1 MRVVCEGLEQY
12 EALVNW
18 LKELDA
24 GTGTQIVC
32 TGSGTSLRPEDSVS
46 GLGGGSVARSA
57 LESSPRVD
65 LKDSNIGG

>member
-1 MRVVCEGLEQY
+1 EQIADYSEELHDLGHPQKLVRVVCEGLEQY

-32 TGSGTSLRPEDSVS
+32 TGSGTSLRPEDS
-46 GLGGGSVARSA
+46 
-57 LESSPRVD
+57 
-65 LKDSNIGG
+65 